1 MINYH
6 ARWVIPVAS
15 EPLPDG
21 TVTVADRNIV
31 YVGPH
36 DQRPAGSDIDLGD
49 AVLLPGLVNTH
60 THLELTAMRGLLRG
74 MPFVPWI
81 RALTEARAAVLTE
94 TTMLDAA
101 RWGIVEGLLAGITTY
116 ADTSASGVVLRAL
129 NEMHVRGVMYQE
141 VFGPSPTQRDAAL
154 ADLRVRVD
162 ALREWETP
170 LARLGVSPHAPY
182 TVHEDLLIDV
192 TAYAMGA
199 GLPVAM
205 HLAESEAEIR
215 FLREGEG
222 PFADGLRAR
231 GVPVVRRSHSPVHLL
246 VELGVVLARPLLIH
260 CVQVDATDIAF
271 IAENACPVAHCPTS
285 NAMLGHGI
293 APLREMLD
301 AGVTVG
307 LGSDSL
313 ASNDRLDMLAEGR
326 VAMLLQGARLKR
338 PDALTGAEAVS
349 LATIGGAR
357 ALGLDSRIGTLE
369 PGKEADLAAFSLAG
383 ARPSAS
389 DGAWDAALAATEA
402 PPVLVTVAGR
412 ELVRNGLVHGVE
424 TTILASRVAA
434 SARALARHVRFAAES
449 RT

>member
-1 MINYH
+1 
-6 ARWVIPVAS
+6 
-15 EPLPDG
+15 
-21 TVTVADRNIV
+21 
-31 YVGPH
+31 
-36 DQRPAGSDIDLGD
+36 
-49 AVLLPGLVNTH
+49 
-60 THLELTAMRGLLRG
+60 
-74 MPFVPWI
+74 
-81 RALTEARAAVLTE
+81 
-94 TTMLDAA
+94 
-101 RWGIVEGLLAGITTY
+101 
-116 ADTSASGVVLRAL
+116 
-129 NEMHVRGVMYQE
+129 MYQE

-154 ADLRVRVD
+154 ADLRARV
-162 ALREWETP
+162 AAPAPRGRRR

-192 TAYAMGA
+192 TAFAMGA
-199 GLPVAM
+199 GLPVAI

-231 GVPVVRRSHSPVHLL
+231 GIPVVRRSHSPVHLL

-260 CVQVDATDIAF
+260 CVQVDETDIAF

-313 ASNDRLDMLAEGR
+313 ASNDRLDILAEGR
-326 VAMLLQGARLKR
+326 LAMLLQGARLKR

-369 PGKEADLAAFSLAG
+369 PGKEADLVAFSLAG
-383 ARPSAS
+383 AGPSAS
-389 DGAWDAALAATEA
+389 DGPWDAVLAAAA

-412 ELVRNGLVHGVE
+412 ELVRDGLVHGVE

-434 SARALARHVRFAAES
+434 SARALATWRDARV
-449 RT
+449 